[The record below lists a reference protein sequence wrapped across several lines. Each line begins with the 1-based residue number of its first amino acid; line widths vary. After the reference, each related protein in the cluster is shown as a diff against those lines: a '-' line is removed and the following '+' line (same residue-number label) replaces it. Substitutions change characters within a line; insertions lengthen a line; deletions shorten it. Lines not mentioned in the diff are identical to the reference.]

1 MILFLFAIV
10 FIAELI
16 ITGFIIIKLVDIDL
30 AIIELDEKLQA
41 ERNIVK
47 YSMYYFKE
55 VTAAYK
61 ELVKVTFQNIDKKYR
76 KFGFDRI
83 KSTLV
88 SLFMLLI
95 PKTYRKFIDSTKL
108 GYKVVRYLSKA

>member
-1 MILFLFAIV
+1 MILFLLTIV

-16 ITGFIIIKLVDIDL
+16 ITGFVIIKLVDIDL
-30 AIIELDEKLQA
+30 AIIEFDEKLKT

-61 ELVKVTFQNIDKKYR
+61 ELVEVTFQNFDKRYR
-76 KFGFDRI
+76 KLGVSGI
-83 KSTLV
+83 KSTII
-88 SLFMLLI
+88 SLFMLFI
-95 PKTYRKFIDSTKL
+95 PKTYRRFIDSTKL
-108 GYKVVRYLSKA
+108 GYKVVRYLSKV